1 MKLNKLFFVPLCAML
16 LTGCNTGGGSGKGG
30 GGGGKKTTNP
40 SASEVYPE
48 VEIKTGDH
56 GYYNVDEYRL
66 NDYSKKNLVK
76 ELHRLMLDTHTKQ
89 VRYAQ
94 FSNYIK
100 QTTTQP
106 HSIDQ
111 VDANTN
117 KNEFFYTGK
126 QTAFST
132 SMTREHVW
140 PCAKSGGMWV
150 HSNYSDEKYHVDNT
164 NYVGGGSDLYHVRP
178 CTSSVNT
185 ARGDSRFIEFK
196 EEEKA
201 NLINATDG
209 GEYSLLCD
217 STTFSQYSEPADEFK
232 GDVARIIAYVYVHFA
247 RIDTYGLEA
256 WGDYL
261 GNFAIKDVIGRPT
274 DSEYEVYDQL
284 IRWNEIDPPS
294 ETEKL
299 RNDTVQPIQG
309 NRNPFVD
316 YPHLMRKCFSLE

>member
-1 MKLNKLFFVPLCAML
+1 MKLSKLFFVPLCSL
-16 LTGCNTGGGSGKGG
+16 LLVGCNTGGGSGGG
-30 GGGGKKTTNP
+30 GGGGKKTTAAP
-40 SASEVYPE
+40 TGDDPYPV
-48 VEIKTGDH
+48 VEIKNGDYN
-56 GYYNVDEYRL
+56 YYDTNEYHL
-66 NDYSKKNLVK
+66 NDYTKKNLVK
-76 ELHRLMLDTHTKQ
+76 EIHRLMLDTHHFQ

-100 QTTTQP
+100 QTTTQKY
-106 HSIDQ
+106 SIDQ

-117 KNEFFYTGK
+117 KNQYFYTGK
-126 QTAFST
+126 QTAFGT

-185 ARGDSRFIEFK
+185 ARGDSRFIEFT
-196 EEEKA
+196 EQEKA
-201 NLINATDG
+201 TLVNATDG

-217 STTFSQYSEPADEFK
+217 ATTFSQYSEPADEFK

-247 RIDTYGLEA
+247 RIDTYGLEQ

-274 DSEYEVYDQL
+274 DSEDQVFDQL
-284 IRWNEIDPPS
+284 IRWHEIDPPS

-299 RNDTVQPIQG
+299 RNETVMPIQG

-316 YPHLMRKCFSLE
+316 YPHLMRSCFALY

>member
-1 MKLNKLFFVPLCAML
+1 MKLSKLFFVPMCAL
-16 LTGCNTGGGSGKGG
+16 LLSGCNLGGSSGG
-30 GGGGKKTTNP
+30 GGGGKKTTTTSGDSP
-40 SASEVYPE
+40 MPV
-48 VEIKTGDH
+48 VEIENGAY
-56 GYYNVDEYRL
+56 GYYDTNEYKL
-66 NDYSKKNLVK
+66 NEYTKKNLIK
-76 ELHRLMLDTHTKQ
+76 EIHRLMLDTHTKQ

-117 KNEFFYTGK
+117 KNQFFYTGK
-126 QTAFST
+126 QTTFGA

-209 GEYSLLCD
+209 GEYALLCD

-247 RIDTYGLEA
+247 RIDTYGIDA

-274 DSEYEVYDQL
+274 DSEDQVYDQL
-284 IRWNEIDPPS
+284 IRWNEMDPPS

-299 RNDTVQPIQG
+299 RNDTVMPIQG

-316 YPHLMRKCFSLE
+316 YPHLVRSCFALY